1 MGTEIENDWI
11 SIRLAV
17 ASAMIIGSIV
27 FYVAYWYA
35 MWFKASRKA
44 HMFMNEVASKF
55 YLFGLGGL
63 LSLNFAQA
71 GIYQTVL
78 IYLTMV
84 SLMILVLS
92 SLLPESVDDQKR
104 SYAYILYYLFLFAWY
119 MGIMIDFFV
128 TYRDF
133 NWTEID
139 SIIIFPFYIHILYHQ
154 ILIQ

>member
-1 MGTEIENDWI
+1 MATEAESMWV

-17 ASAMIIGSIV
+17 GAAVIIGSMI
-27 FYVAYWYA
+27 FYFCYWFA
-35 MWFKASRKA
+35 MWRKEGKNA
-44 HMFMNEVASKF
+44 YIHMNEVASKF

-63 LSLNFAQA
+63 MSLNFAQA

-78 IYLTMV
+78 IYLT
-84 SLMILVLS
+84 LITLS
-92 SLLPESVDDQKR
+92 SLILAALMPESVDDQKR

-133 NWTEID
+133 N
-139 SIIIFPFYIHILYHQ
+139 
-154 ILIQ
+154 